1 MCLRNKRYHGTFLMN
16 RIIYIDYLKALGIV
30 LVILYHC
37 QYVPFDSLMIR
48 GIYATCVPVFFLV
61 NGYLMLKRE
70 YSFKELLIKNCRLLI
85 VMFFWAFV
93 STVVYM
99 WTSGALASNGLV
111 KTGGRL
117 FAAHGS
123 LPSRSVITYG
133 S

>member
-1 MCLRNKRYHGTFLMN
+1 MN

-37 QYVPFDSLMIR
+37 QYVPFNSLLIH
-48 GIYATCVPVFFLV
+48 GTYAACVPIFFLV

-70 YSFKELLIKNCRLLI
+70 YSLKELLVKNCRLVA

-99 WTSGALASNGLV
+99 WTSGAFTSNSLAN
-111 KTGGRL
+111 TGGVL
-117 FAAHGS
+117 FAVHCS
-123 LPSRSVITYG
+123 LPSRNVITFG